1 MNDHEYS
8 RLCNSGTDLTFQLNL
23 TRSYM
28 LNPLSQLLFRKNH
41 SEINPNENPFLSL
54 CDLQISKSSKNLELF
69 KSQWLPN
76 FKLYQKW
83 YIFGQ
88 YSVGNL
94 SSLTHFQWR

>member
-28 LNPLSQLLFRKNH
+28 LNPLSQLLFRINH

-54 CDLQISKSSKNLELF
+54 CDLQISKSSKNLELL
-69 KSQWLPN
+69 KRLKVRDLPEIYLDN
-76 FKLYQKW
+76 TRRVTYRVLPTFSE
-83 YIFGQ
+83 G
-88 YSVGNL
+88 
-94 SSLTHFQWR
+94 